1 MDYNKIAKSYNELHK
16 QEQLNKVNIIIK
28 LLNIKNEKVLDVGCG
43 TAFYSNLIKN
53 YTGIDPSKE
62 MLKQSKAKTILGK
75 GENLPFKDNE
85 FNTVIS
91 ISAIHNFDNPINGI
105 KEIKRVAKNKI
116 AISVFKRAKNFQI
129 IKNQLKDFKQ
139 FEEDKDIIFYK
150 FL

>member
-1 MDYNKIAKSYNELHK
+1 MNYNQIAKSYNELHE
-16 QEQLNKVNIIIK
+16 QEQLNKVKIIIK

-43 TAFYSNLIKN
+43 TAFYANLIKN

-62 MLKQSKAKTILGK
+62 MLKQTRAKTISGK

-85 FNTVIS
+85 FETIIS
-91 ISAIHNFDNPINGI
+91 ISAVHNFDDPIKGI

-129 IKNQLKDFKQ
+129 IKNQLKNFKQ

>member
-1 MDYNKIAKSYNELHK
+1 MDYNQIAKSYNELHR
-16 QEQLNKVNIIIK
+16 QEQLNKINIIIK

-43 TAFYSNLIKN
+43 TAFYANLFQD

-62 MLKQSKAKTILGK
+62 MLNQSKVNVVLGK
-75 GENLPFKDNE
+75 GEDLPFKDNE

-91 ISAIHNFDNPINGI
+91 ISAIHNFDNPIKGI

-116 AISVFKRAKNFQI
+116 AISVFKRAKNFQV
-129 IKNQLKDFKQ
+129 IKNQLKEFKQ
-139 FEEDKDIIFYK
+139 FEEEKDIIFYR